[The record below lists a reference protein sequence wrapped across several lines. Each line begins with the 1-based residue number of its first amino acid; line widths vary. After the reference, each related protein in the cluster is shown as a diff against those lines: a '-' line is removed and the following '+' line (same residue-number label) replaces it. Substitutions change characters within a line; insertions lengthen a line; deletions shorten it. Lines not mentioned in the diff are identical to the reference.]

1 MDTFYLQEPGSPL
14 AEAGLCDLLHSIFL
28 IVLKSHLGYVNK
40 ELMLQVLDPLAAT
53 KGIPL
58 LLMIEKCVADG
69 PQGWAARSWLQ
80 KLVPSFPTQLS
91 LLFLNNIKVITG

>member
-40 ELMLQVLDPLAAT
+40 ELMLKVLDPLAAT

-69 PQGWAARSWLQ
+69 PQGWAARAR
-80 KLVPSFPTQLS
+80 VAEAGTIIPNT
-91 LLFLNNIKVITG
+91 VIIAFSK